1 VMNGAVTLVKGE
13 RSSGET
19 YLNGHTAGTGFAIRS
34 GDILRL
40 GAGGPELRIRLLE
53 RDAHPLAAEHEP
65 TRVMHEPTRIVS
77 SPATTVY
84 SSTQPNA
91 QGAARRYNYSTEVV
105 QGASASPRDLPPQ
118 SVAGRAAEGESM
130 SSLEDKLKTIRY
142 ILVANLTILVVLLV
156 WIFVQGRELA
166 ENRDELQKLRAQAEN
181 AVTQLTPALDAR
193 LGVFE
198 KRMDGMDAK
207 IADAQDR
214 MVKSMD
220 AQTKHAEDRLVD
232 RMNTAIPAMLDKF
245 IAGKFPTL
253 KR

>member
-1 VMNGAVTLVKGE
+1 
-13 RSSGET
+13 
-19 YLNGHTAGTGFAIRS
+19 
-34 GDILRL
+34 L

-53 RDAHPLAAEHEP
+53 RDAYSVPAEHEPTRVLYDPPPAMHEP

-77 SPATTVY
+77 GPATTVY
-84 SSTQPNA
+84 SSAQPNA
-91 QGAARRYNYSTEVV
+91 QGATARYGYPTEAV
-105 QGASASPRDLPPQ
+105 QGASTSPRNLPSQ
-118 SVAGRAAEGESM
+118 SAAGRAAEGESM

-142 ILVANLTILVVLLV
+142 ILVANLAILVVLLV

-198 KRMDGMDAK
+198 NRMDGMDAK
-207 IADAQDR
+207 IADAQAR
-214 MVKSMD
+214 LVKSMD
-220 AQTKHAEDRLVD
+220 AQTKHAEDRMVD
-232 RMNTAIPAMLDKF
+232 RMNTAIPAMLDKY
-245 IAGKFPTL
+245 IAGKIAEL